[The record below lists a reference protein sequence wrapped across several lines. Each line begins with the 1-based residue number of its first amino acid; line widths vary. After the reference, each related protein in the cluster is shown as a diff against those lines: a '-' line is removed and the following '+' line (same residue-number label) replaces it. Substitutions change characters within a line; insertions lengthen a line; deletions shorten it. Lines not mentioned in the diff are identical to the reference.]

1 MKKVILFTEGSIG
14 EKDKRFAL
22 VASPNSQLIMLHD
35 GPRFIPAT
43 SGFTAFNLVPALTTL
58 AAGKDPLLV
67 TIGTGTEI
75 PTKTLRGGVNIKT
88 QATSPA
94 DNDNAMLIGVAAS
107 PSFVT
112 WDATAASAIAPRFR
126 TRVRLSQI
134 TELVFGAGLDQNITS
149 PIGSATAGDGAQFL
163 FDPAN
168 ELSTGVSTY
177 ATNWIL
183 AQKVNA
189 VYTYTDSGIA
199 VLANVDYELE
209 IRWSSDLKPSWYING
224 ALVGTSTTAQTDDT
238 AVGVVIGVQINAA
251 SPAGQKDFDCRYVQ
265 LDPNWLDVA

>member
-1 MKKVILFTEGSIG
+1 MKKVILFTEGSVG

-22 VASPNSQLIMLHD
+22 TAAPNSQLFMLHD

-43 SGFTAFNLVPALTTL
+43 SGFTAFSLVPALTSL

-75 PTKTLRGGVNIKT
+75 PALTPRGGVNIKT

-94 DNDNAMLIGVAAS
+94 DNDNALLIGVAAS

-112 WDATAASAIAPRFR
+112 WDATPATARAPRFR

-149 PIGSATAGDGAQFL
+149 PIGSATAGDGVQFL

-168 ELSTGVSTY
+168 ELATGIATY
-177 ATNWIL
+177 ATNWII
-183 AQKVNA
+183 ARKINGVD
-189 VYTYTDSGIA
+189 TYVDSGVA
-199 VLANVDYELE
+199 VLANVDYELD
-209 IRWSSDLKPSWYING
+209 IRLSSDLKPSFYING
-224 ALVGTSTTAQTDDT
+224 ALVHTALTAQTDDV

-265 LDPNWLDVA
+265 LDPNWIDLE